1 MKNEQYIYHRIAI
14 RKGSLAQKG
23 LEKEVERR
31 VGINNPAT
39 LLSESIHDLYEKL
52 AEEGNEDID
61 LLSLATRI
69 ALQQDCH
76 PTKSKERIVQTSPLE
91 QWPRATGD
99 SDLGSLDDNFGEFL
113 QGNL

>member
-14 RKGSLAQKG
+14 RKGSLAHKG
-23 LEKEVERR
+23 LEKEVARR

-61 LLSLATRI
+61 LLSLGTRI
-69 ALQQDCH
+69 TLQQDCH
-76 PTKSKERIVQTSPLE
+76 PAKEKERIVQAPIIKSQPWVAGDGNLE
-91 QWPRATGD
+91 
-99 SDLGSLDDNFGEFL
+99 SLDDNFGEFL